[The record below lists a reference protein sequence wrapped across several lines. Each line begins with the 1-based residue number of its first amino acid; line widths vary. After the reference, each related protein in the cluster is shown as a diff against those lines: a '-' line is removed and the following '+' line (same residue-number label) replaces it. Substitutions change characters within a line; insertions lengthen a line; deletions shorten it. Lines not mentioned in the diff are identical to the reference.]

1 VAGFTS
7 FVSHAGGPPAA
18 MYLLAS
24 KLEKTRFQATTVI
37 TFWWVNLIKLPPY
50 FALGMFTAETARA
63 NLILAP
69 VAVGGVLIGAWAH
82 RRISATV
89 FFGITYCLLAVS
101 GAKLVFDAL
110 S

>member
-1 VAGFTS
+1 
-7 FVSHAGGPPAA
+7 
-18 MYLLAS
+18 
-24 KLEKTRFQATTVI
+24 
-37 TFWWVNLIKLPPY
+37 VNLIKLPPY
-50 FALGMFTAETARA
+50 FALGMFTAETART